1 MSGRPTC
8 IAGIVLG
15 TLLTVAPLIG
25 LLASGWHIAGVFQLL
40 GHSGIADPQ
49 LLSGHMRG
57 VFIATAIGFLFCPI
71 GLFILT
77 LSLIF
82 FYRDRN
88 RKAADQRTAKP
99 KCTRQLVY

>member
-1 MSGRPTC
+1 MKGRPAY

-25 LLASGWHIAGVFQLL
+25 LLASGWHITGLFQIL

-49 LLSGHMRG
+49 LLSAHMRS
-57 VFIATAIGFLFCPI
+57 VFFSTLIGFLFCPI
-71 GLFILT
+71 GLLILT

-82 FYRDRN
+82 LYRE
-88 RKAADQRTAKP
+88 RTRDGREQKRP
-99 KCTRQLVY
+99 

>member
-25 LLASGWHIAGVFQLL
+25 LLASGWHIAGLFQIL
-40 GHSGIADPQ
+40 GRSGIADPQ
-49 LLSGHMRG
+49 LLSGHMHG
-57 VFIATAIGFLFCPI
+57 VFIATAVGFLFCPI

-82 FYRDRN
+82 FYQGRN
-88 RKAADQRTAKP
+88 RKAADETTAESD
-99 KCTRQLVY
+99 